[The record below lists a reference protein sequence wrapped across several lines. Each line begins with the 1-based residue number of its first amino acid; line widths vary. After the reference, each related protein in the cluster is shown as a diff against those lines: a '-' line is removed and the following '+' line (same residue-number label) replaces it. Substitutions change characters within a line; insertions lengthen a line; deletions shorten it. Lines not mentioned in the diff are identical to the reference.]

1 MESVSKPYEQLRKY
15 WASVESGVE
24 TPTRTEAEIAALEAR
39 YDVRLPAD
47 FRDYL
52 LNACPVQELFLIDAY
67 M

>member
-15 WASVESGVE
+15 WASVESGAE

-52 LNACPVQELFLIDAY
+52 LMPVRCRSSF
-67 M
+67 